1 MYRFVR
7 ISEKERGLDM
17 ENRINSAWLAKLFE
31 KSTDVL
37 VRPVKIY
44 QNNITVHLFC
54 VDGLINQDLFDEMVF
69 KPLKIDPC
77 LSNYR
82 TEREMMDYLLEG
94 GSSYHIFMSEEKDYQ
109 RLLKSVLSGMVALIF
124 DSEEKAVIYDIRKF
138 EKRSIQEP
146 SEENVM
152 KGSKESF
159 IEVMRTNTALIRRRI
174 RSEYLVVETLTVGR
188 VSKTD
193 ISLMYISN
201 IADSATV
208 NKIRERINRIDID
221 NLSTPA
227 FIEEFLVENKQSIFP
242 QIMYTQRP
250 DRVSANLSDGR
261 VALVV
266 DGIPFAYLLPCQ
278 LPMLMQSPDD
288 YANHFF
294 VGSSL
299 RIIRYLSMIVTL
311 FLPAFYIAATT
322 YQSQMLPVQLALSTQ
337 AAKQNV
343 PFSSASEVLG
353 LLIAF
358 EILIEAGLRLPKAVG
373 TAMSILGG
381 LVVGQSAVAANLI
394 SPAVVVIVALAG
406 ISGFIMPNQDLSSGI
421 RLIRFILSV
430 LAAVAGF
437 FGLAI
442 GLIIIITHLCSLNN
456 YNTAY
461 ISPFVDVEERN
472 VKDTLFRFPI
482 KYFKKRPED
491 IAPVNRTK
499 QGDEP
504 LKHAQEWS
512 KG

>member
-1 MYRFVR
+1 M
-7 ISEKERGLDM
+7 
-17 ENRINSAWLAKLFE
+17 NRINSVEIKSLFE
-31 KSTDVL
+31 KSSDVL
-37 VRPVKIY
+37 IRPIRIN
-44 QNNITVHLFC
+44 QNNITPHLFC
-54 VDGLINQDLFDEMVF
+54 VDGLINSDLFDEAVF
-69 KPLKIDPC
+69 MPLKFDPF
-77 LSNYR
+77 LSDCR
-82 TEREMMDYLLEG
+82 TEREMIDYLLEG
-94 GSSYHIFMSEEKDYQ
+94 GAYHVFTSEEKDY
-109 RLLKSVLSGMVALIF
+109 RLLLKSVLSGMVALIF
-124 DSEEKAVIYDIRKF
+124 DEEARAVVYDIRKF

-146 SEENVM
+146 TDENVI

-159 IEVMRTNTALIRRRI
+159 IEVMRTNTALIRRKI
-174 RSEYLVVETLTVGR
+174 RSEYLVIESLTAGR

-193 ISLMYISN
+193 MSVIYISN
-201 IADSATV
+201 IADINTV
-208 NKIRERINRIDID
+208 NKIRNIINNIDID
-221 NLSTPA
+221 NIASPA
-227 FIEEFLVENKQSIFP
+227 FIEEYLIENKHSIFP

-250 DRVSANLSDGR
+250 DRVAANLSDGR
-261 VALVV
+261 IALVV

-294 VGSSL
+294 IGSYL
-299 RIIRYLSMIVTL
+299 RIIRYLSMIITL

-353 LLIAF
+353 LLISF

-394 SPAVVVIVALAG
+394 SPAVVVIVSLAG

-421 RLIRFILSV
+421 RLIRFMLAI

-442 GLIIIITHLCSLNN
+442 GLILLITHLCSLNN

-461 ISPFVDVEERN
+461 LSPFVDVEERN
-472 VKDTLFRFPI
+472 IQDTIFRFPI
-482 KYFKKRPED
+482 EYFKRRPDD
-491 IAPVNRTK
+491 IAPVNKIK
-499 QGDEP
+499 QSEGKDR
-504 LKHAQEWS
+504 
-512 KG
+512 

>member
-1 MYRFVR
+1 M
-7 ISEKERGLDM
+7 M
-17 ENRINSAWLAKLFE
+17 NRINSAWLKELFNN
-31 KSTDVL
+31 SGDVI
-37 VRPVKIY
+37 VRPIKIN
-44 QNNITVHLFC
+44 QNGITVHLFC
-54 VDGLINQDLFDEMVF
+54 VDGLINQSLFDEAVF
-69 KPLKIDPC
+69 RSLKFDPY
-77 LSNYR
+77 LSGCM
-82 TEREMMDYLLEG
+82 TERAMMDYLLEG
-94 GSSYHIFMSEEKDYQ
+94 GTYHVFTKEEADYQ
-109 RLLKSVLSGMVALIF
+109 LLLKYVLSGMVALIF
-124 DSEEKAVIYDIRKF
+124 DTEEKAIVYDIRMF

-159 IEVMRTNTALIRRRI
+159 IEVMRMNTALIRRRI
-174 RSEYLVVETLTVGR
+174 RSEHLVVETLSAGR
-188 VSKTD
+188 ISKTD
-193 ISLMYISN
+193 IALIYIN
-201 IADSATV
+201 GIADSATV
-208 NKIRERINRIDID
+208 NKIRTIINEIDID
-221 NLSTPA
+221 NISTPA
-227 FIEEFLVENKQSIFP
+227 FIEEFLVENKHSIFP

-250 DRVSANLSDGR
+250 DRVAANLSDGR

-294 VGSSL
+294 IGSSL
-299 RIIRYLSMIVTL
+299 RIIRYMSMIVTL

-322 YQSQMLPVQLALSTQ
+322 YQVQMLPVQLALSTQ
-337 AAKQNV
+337 VAKQNV

-353 LLIAF
+353 LLISF

-421 RLIRFILSV
+421 RLSRFLLTV

-442 GLIIIITHLCSLNN
+442 GLIILITHLCSLNN
-456 YNTAY
+456 YGIAY

-472 VKDTLFRFPI
+472 IRDTIFRFPI
-482 KYFKKRPED
+482 KYFQKRKSMQSERRD
-491 IAPVNRTK
+491 R
-499 QGDEP
+499 
-504 LKHAQEWS
+504 L
-512 KG
+512 

>member
-1 MYRFVR
+1 MYGLFTISKVWIYFREIR
-7 ISEKERGLDM
+7 IWRVYM
-17 ENRINSAWLAKLFE
+17 ENRINSEWLTKLFE
-31 KSTDVL
+31 KSGDV
-37 VRPVKIY
+37 VIRPIKIN

-54 VDGLINQDLFDEMVF
+54 VDGLINQALIDEAIF
-69 KPLKIDPC
+69 RSLKIDPYLTNC
-77 LSNYR
+77 K
-82 TEREMMDYLLEG
+82 TERETMDYMLDG
-94 GSSYHIFMSEEKDYQ
+94 GTYHVFTSVESDYQ
-109 RLLKSVLSGMVALIF
+109 LLLKYVLSGMVALIF
-124 DSEEKAVIYDIRKF
+124 DAEEKAIMYDIRMF

-159 IEVMRTNTALIRRRI
+159 IEVMRMNTALIRRRI
-174 RSEYLVVETLTVGR
+174 RSEHLVVETLSAGR
-188 VSKTD
+188 LSKTD
-193 ISLMYISN
+193 MALMYISS
-201 IADSATV
+201 IADLNTV
-208 NKIRERINRIDID
+208 NKIRELINRIDID
-221 NLSTPA
+221 NIATPA
-227 FIEEFLVENKQSIFP
+227 FIEEYLTPNKHSIFP

-250 DRVSANLSDGR
+250 DRVASNLSDGR

-288 YANHFF
+288 YANHFLI
-294 VGSSL
+294 GSSL
-299 RIIRYLSMIVTL
+299 RIIRYISMIITL

-343 PFSSASEVLG
+343 PFSSAAEVLG
-353 LLIAF
+353 LLISF

-381 LVVGQSAVAANLI
+381 LVVGQSAVAANLV

-421 RLIRFILSV
+421 RLIRFLMAV
-430 LAAVAGF
+430 LASVAGF

-442 GLIIIITHLCSLNN
+442 GLILLITHLCSLNN

-472 VKDTLFRFPI
+472 IKDTLFRFPV
-482 KYFKKRPED
+482 KYFKKRPD
-491 IAPVNRTK
+491 NIAPNNKTK
-499 QGDEP
+499 QSQGKD
-504 LKHAQEWS
+504 
-512 KG
+512 G

>member
-1 MYRFVR
+1 M
-7 ISEKERGLDM
+7 M
-17 ENRINSAWLAKLFE
+17 NRINSAWLKELFNN
-31 KSTDVL
+31 SGDVI
-37 VRPVKIY
+37 VRPIKIN
-44 QNNITVHLFC
+44 QNGITVHLFC
-54 VDGLINQDLFDEMVF
+54 VDGLINQSLFDEAVF
-69 KPLKIDPC
+69 RSLKFDPY
-77 LSNYR
+77 LSGCM
-82 TEREMMDYLLEG
+82 TERAMMDYLLEG
-94 GSSYHIFMSEEKDYQ
+94 GTYHVFTKEEADYQ
-109 RLLKSVLSGMVALIF
+109 LLLKYVLSGMVALIF
-124 DSEEKAVIYDIRKF
+124 DTEEKAIVYDIRMF

-159 IEVMRTNTALIRRRI
+159 IEVMRMNTALIRRRI
-174 RSEYLVVETLTVGR
+174 RSEHLVVETLSAGR
-188 VSKTD
+188 ISKTD
-193 ISLMYISN
+193 IALIYIN
-201 IADSATV
+201 GIADSATV
-208 NKIRERINRIDID
+208 NKIRTIINEIYID
-221 NLSTPA
+221 NISTPA
-227 FIEEFLVENKQSIFP
+227 FIEEFLVENKHSIFP

-250 DRVSANLSDGR
+250 DRVAANLSDGR

-294 VGSSL
+294 IGSSL
-299 RIIRYLSMIVTL
+299 RIIRYMSMIVTL

-322 YQSQMLPVQLALSTQ
+322 YQVQMLPVQLALSTQ
-337 AAKQNV
+337 VAKQNV

-353 LLIAF
+353 LLISF

-421 RLIRFILSV
+421 RLSRFLLTV

-442 GLIIIITHLCSLNN
+442 GLIILITHLCSLNN
-456 YNTAY
+456 YGIAY

-472 VKDTLFRFPI
+472 IRDTIFRFPI
-482 KYFKKRPED
+482 KYFQKRKSMQSERRD
-491 IAPVNRTK
+491 R
-499 QGDEP
+499 
-504 LKHAQEWS
+504 L
-512 KG
+512 

>member
-1 MYRFVR
+1 M
-7 ISEKERGLDM
+7 M
-17 ENRINSAWLAKLFE
+17 NRINSAWLKELFNN
-31 KSTDVL
+31 SGDVI
-37 VRPVKIY
+37 VRPIKIN
-44 QNNITVHLFC
+44 QNGITVHLFC
-54 VDGLINQDLFDEMVF
+54 VDGLINQSLFDEAVF
-69 KPLKIDPC
+69 RSLKFDPY
-77 LSNYR
+77 LSSCM
-82 TEREMMDYLLEG
+82 TERAMMDYLLEG
-94 GSSYHIFMSEEKDYQ
+94 GTYHVFTKEEADYQ
-109 RLLKSVLSGMVALIF
+109 LLLKYVLSGMVALIF
-124 DSEEKAVIYDIRKF
+124 DTEEKAIVYDIRMF

-159 IEVMRTNTALIRRRI
+159 IEVMRMNTALIRRRI
-174 RSEYLVVETLTVGR
+174 RSEHLVVETLSAGR
-188 VSKTD
+188 ISKTD
-193 ISLMYISN
+193 IALIYIN
-201 IADSATV
+201 GIADSATV
-208 NKIRERINRIDID
+208 NKIRTIINEIDID
-221 NLSTPA
+221 NISTPA
-227 FIEEFLVENKQSIFP
+227 FIEEFLVENKHSIFP

-250 DRVSANLSDGR
+250 DRVAANLSDGR

-294 VGSSL
+294 IGSSL
-299 RIIRYLSMIVTL
+299 RIIRYMSMIVTL

-322 YQSQMLPVQLALSTQ
+322 YQVQMLPVQLALSTQ
-337 AAKQNV
+337 VAKQNV

-353 LLIAF
+353 LLISF

-421 RLIRFILSV
+421 RLSRFLLTV

-442 GLIIIITHLCSLNN
+442 GLIILITHLCSLNN
-456 YNTAY
+456 YGIAY

-472 VKDTLFRFPI
+472 IRDTIFRFPI
-482 KYFKKRPED
+482 KYFQKRKSMQSERRD
-491 IAPVNRTK
+491 R
-499 QGDEP
+499 
-504 LKHAQEWS
+504 L
-512 KG
+512 

>member
-1 MYRFVR
+1 
-7 ISEKERGLDM
+7 M
-17 ENRINSAWLAKLFE
+17 ENKINSTWLTELFS
-31 KSTDVL
+31 KSSDVL
-37 VRPVKIY
+37 IRPVKIN
-44 QNNITVHLFC
+44 QNNITVNLFC
-54 VDGLINQDLFDEMVF
+54 VDGLINSALVDEAIFRSLKFD
-69 KPLKIDPC
+69 PYLANC
-77 LSNYR
+77 R

-94 GSSYHIFMSEEKDYQ
+94 GAYHVFTSEETDYN
-109 RLLKSVLSGMVALIF
+109 LLIKYVLSGMVALIF
-124 DSEEKAVIYDIRKF
+124 DSEEKAIIYDIRMF

-159 IEVMRTNTALIRRRI
+159 IEVMRMNTALIRRRI
-174 RSEYLVVETLTVGR
+174 RSEYLVVETLSVGR
-188 VSKTD
+188 ISKTD
-193 ISLMYISN
+193 IALLYISN
-201 IADSATV
+201 IADFNTV
-208 NKIRERINRIDID
+208 NKIREIINKIDID
-221 NLSTPA
+221 NVSTPA
-227 FIEEFLVENKQSIFP
+227 FIEEFLVENKISIFP

-266 DGIPFAYLLPCQ
+266 DGIPFAYILPCQ

-288 YANHFF
+288 YANHFL

-299 RIIRYLSMIVTL
+299 RIIRYISMIVTL

-353 LLIAF
+353 LLISF

-381 LVVGQSAVAANLI
+381 LVVGQSAVAANLV
-394 SPAVVVIVALAG
+394 SPAVVVIVSLAG

-421 RLIRFILSV
+421 RLTRFVMAV
-430 LAAVAGF
+430 LASTGGF

-442 GLIIIITHLCSLNN
+442 GLILLITHLCSLNN

-472 VKDTLFRFPI
+472 IKDTLFRFPVR
-482 KYFKKRPED
+482 YFTKRPKD
-491 IAPVNRTK
+491 VAPYNQVKQRNRK
-499 QGDEP
+499 DG
-504 LKHAQEWS
+504 
-512 KG
+512 